1 MRISRK
7 QETKTKQQK
16 GENKMKTRQLFT
28 LVLSLVMVAGLMAP
42 AWAQADSAPVV
53 GGTILSVDIEVVTTT
68 GYRASKLLGSA
79 IYNDQGEKIGSLDD
93 FIVGSNA
100 NVSVAVVAVGGFL
113 GMGARMVAVPAT
125 LFESNEQGQTVL
137 PGATKEVLKALPEF
151 RYVK

>member
-7 QETKTKQQK
+7 QETKTKKQE
-16 GENKMKTRQLFT
+16 GENIMNTRQIFT
-28 LVLSLVMVAGLMAP
+28 LALSLVMVASLMAP
-42 AWAQADSAPVV
+42 AWAQAGSEPVV
-53 GGTILSVDIEVVTTT
+53 GGSILAVNVEVVATT

-79 IYNDQGEKIGSLDD
+79 IYNDKGEKIGILDD

-113 GMGARMVAVPAT
+113 GVGARMVAVPAT

-137 PGATKEVLKALPEF
+137 PGATKEVLTALPEF
-151 RYVK
+151 RYAK